1 VNEHEEKGR
10 RGEREQGRRD
20 DTATRRLGDTEKMRH
35 GDTESHTP
43 TFDIGI
49 YDRVLTPVDKVI
61 IAYLVILSTL
71 ILLSTERI
79 ENWFLFVASH
89 TLAIAFFVA
98 LAKWIAPPLGNIG
111 RYIRGWNT
119 LLVIPVTYKELEY
132 LIPRI
137 HPQDFDW
144 QLAALDYRVFGVHPT
159 IWLERWLWPPLT
171 EVFQIIYASYYF
183 YPLILGVVLWR
194 KGWFAKFHFWVLI
207 LMLGL
212 LSSYL
217 GYLAVPAIGPRFIL
231 ADQQTQPLTGIFL
244 YETIRTTLDKAE
256 GITRDCFPSGHTE
269 LTLLTLY
276 YSWRFHKPTFKWF
289 LLPCSLL
296 ILSTVYL
303 RYHYVVDIVAGFF
316 FALAIV
322 LTANWLHRKLGGKDI
337 SSPV

>member
-1 VNEHEEKGR
+1 VNQHEKKGR
-10 RGEREQGRRD
+10 RGEREKGRRD
-20 DTATRRLGDTEKMRH
+20 DTATRRLSDVQ
-35 GDTESHTP
+35 SHSP

-49 YDRVLTPVDKVI
+49 YDGVLTPVDKVI

-79 ENWFLFVASH
+79 ENWLLFVAGH

-137 HPQDFDW
+137 HPRDFDW

-171 EVFQIIYASYYF
+171 EIFQIIYASYYF

-194 KGWFAKFHFWVLI
+194 KGWFAKFHFWVMI

-276 YSWRFHKPTFKWF
+276 YSWRFHKPTFRWF

-337 SSPV
+337 SSPLEADSDH